1 MVSLST
7 EISTFYSVQ
16 FPMEYPIIAP
26 FYADIDT
33 RKGGQVY
40 WRASKQAEDIARAA
54 NLVSK
59 YYQGQFQPKEVVV
72 ITWDQVGY
80 FKKMADK
87 VQIYKE
93 KESISIFYFQTNMV
107 QLVICSDGEKSY
119 TVFLY
124 PESGIQWVRGQGK
137 NRQVV
142 TSQIQSAKIVLFQE
156 PA

>member
-1 MVSLST
+1 
-7 EISTFYSVQ
+7 
-16 FPMEYPIIAP
+16 
-26 FYADIDT
+26 
-33 RKGGQVY
+33 
-40 WRASKQAEDIARAA
+40 
-54 NLVSK
+54 
-59 YYQGQFQPKEVVV
+59 
-72 ITWDQVGY
+72 
-80 FKKMADK
+80 
-87 VQIYKE
+87 
-93 KESISIFYFQTNMV
+93 MV